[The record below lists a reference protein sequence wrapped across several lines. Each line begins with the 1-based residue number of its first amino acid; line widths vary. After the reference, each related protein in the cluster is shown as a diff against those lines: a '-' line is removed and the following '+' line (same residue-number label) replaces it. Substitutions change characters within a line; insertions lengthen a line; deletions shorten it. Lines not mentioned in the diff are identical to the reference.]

1 MGEQVITKVEEFL
14 PAPNYHLAT
23 IAPVDT
29 SLSTHKTNTE
39 GKQRLRHIQRESI
52 HAALALLLGPETTYP
67 LRIRAT
73 RRLAKQ
79 GPDVLPMLL
88 QTLNHYPEILA
99 PGWPWRPPQYE
110 QCSRL
115 LLHLSQSAQ
124 ISLAAM
130 VQPPLLTES
139 AGPVLWACVLAA
151 TGLVPHTDYEALLC
165 TGLETPW
172 TTVRTEAAQAL
183 AIRASKTALHQT
195 TLVSLQAHQSTEE
208 AYPVRLTAAHALLN
222 SNEPLGLAT
231 LMQCMD
237 PHTPL
242 AIRRAAAFILATEL
256 PQQLSFPQHE
266 QLTTLLLNSLSDAD
280 HELAQQAA
288 HALGKIAVPA
298 TLPALAAQLASVRPQ
313 TQIVALTV
321 LEEVTP
327 RQTMRQAMHQW
338 QLPAQILPLLT
349 SAHAELRRQAGYT
362 LAACGGEYVAAA
374 LGTIVLN
381 KDHAGH
387 LEAIES
393 LRLLPDALCDPL
405 RDHVIRWLLSA
416 LSSQQE
422 RAQVAAL
429 DSLAYLLWQAHMQ
442 SQQHALHTMCQE
454 ITRSEAITHLFSAE
468 SARVR
473 QRAVALLPLLS
484 TDSRDDL
491 RPQFC
496 HLLLTDNDSKVRASM
511 ARVYGQLAARWA
523 IPDLLHALLDD
534 DEQVALAALSA
545 LGLVATMDDAIVT
558 YVVTELT
565 CYQNASHPATRR
577 LADEARRV
585 LKLWQQPE
593 KGSEE
598 KQLHRTH
605 RTTIL

>member
-1 MGEQVITKVEEFL
+1 M
-14 PAPNYHLAT
+14 
-23 IAPVDT
+23 
-29 SLSTHKTNTE
+29 
-39 GKQRLRHIQRESI
+39 RHIQRESI
-52 HAALALLLGPETTYP
+52 HAALALLLGPETTYA
-67 LRIRAT
+67 LRLRAT
-73 RRLAKQ
+73 RRLARQ

-88 QTLNHYPEILA
+88 QTLNHYPEILS

-115 LLHLSQSAQ
+115 LLHLSQSARV
-124 ISLAAM
+124 SLAAM
-130 VQPPLLTES
+130 MQPPLLTES
-139 AGPVLWACVLAA
+139 AGPVLWICVLAA
-151 TGLVPHTDYEALLC
+151 TSLVPHSDYEALLC

-172 TTVRTEAAQAL
+172 ITVRGEAAQAL
-183 AIRASKTALHQT
+183 AIRASKTALHQA
-195 TLVSLQAHQSTEE
+195 TLISLQAHQGTEE
-208 AYPVRLTAAHALLN
+208 AYPVRLTVAHALLN

-237 PHTPL
+237 SQTPL

-256 PQQLSFPQHE
+256 PKQFSFSQHE
-266 QLTTLLLNSLSDAD
+266 QLTTLLLRSLSNTDN
-280 HELAQQAA
+280 ELAQQAA

-313 TQIVALTV
+313 TQIIALTV
-321 LEEVTP
+321 LEEITP
-327 RQTMRQAMHQW
+327 RQPMRQAMHQL
-338 QLPAQILPLLT
+338 QIPAQILPLLT
-349 SAHAELRRQAGYT
+349 SAHAELRQQASYT

-381 KDHAGH
+381 KDHPGY

-393 LRLLPDALCDPL
+393 LRQLPDALCVPL
-405 RDHVIRWLLSA
+405 RDHVVRWLLSA

-442 SQQHALHTMCQE
+442 NQQHALQTMCQE
-454 ITRSEAITHLFSAE
+454 ITHGETTTYLFTAE

-473 QRAVALLPLLS
+473 QRTVALLPLLS
-484 TDSRDDL
+484 ICGIDDL

-496 HLLLTDNDSKVRASM
+496 HILLTDNNGKVRASM

-523 IPDLLHALLDD
+523 IPDLLQALLDD
-534 DEQVALAALSA
+534 DEQVALTALSA
-545 LGLVATMDDAIVT
+545 LGLVATMDDAIAV

-565 CYQNASHPATRR
+565 CYQNTRNPAARM
-577 LADEARRV
+577 LADEARRI

-598 KQLHRTH
+598 KQLHRKR
-605 RTTIL
+605 RTSIL